1 MNIWRSKFFWFIAV
15 LVFVACALMVLCWVF
30 GKPTPIGGVLGA
42 VVTPIEDGLS
52 GAAKGIENFLGYF
65 YRYNA
70 LVEENERL
78 QTQVDDYQAKEQEYY
93 EAVNENV
100 ALRDLASLLTKHK
113 DFICEP
119 GEVISYSSGAMS
131 SGFTINRGSLYGIK
145 QGDAVITKEG
155 LVGYVSEVGV
165 NYSQVVE
172 IIDRIAKVAC
182 VVSRTRETVVAEG
195 NFELS
200 GEGLLRLSYLKNGTD
215 IQKGDL
221 VETSGY
227 GGMYPKGL
235 AVGRVREVLPESH
248 GISSYA
254 VVEPTVDLS
263 SLTYVFVVKDY
274 TIVE

>member
-1 MNIWRSKFFWFIAV
+1 M
-15 LVFVACALMVLCWVF
+15 
-30 GKPTPIGGVLGA
+30 
-42 VVTPIEDGLS
+42 
-52 GAAKGIENFLGYF
+52 
-65 YRYNA
+65 
-70 LVEENERL
+70 

-172 IIDRIAKVAC
+172 IIDRNRQGGLRCIAHP
-182 VVSRTRETVVAEG
+182 G
-195 NFELS
+195 NGSLRKAILS
-200 GEGLLRLSYLKNGTD
+200 CQERGLLRLSYLKNGTD